1 MAGTRKSNWLH
12 KWFRP
17 ANGGN
22 EAVLFD
28 LETTAKGILLPGRHA
43 LWEFDE
49 DFNELKISAA
59 STMGWHLDESG
70 TSTAL
75 ALVDQA
81 YGVATA
87 KSGASAGNNFQY
99 QWALNT
105 TVHEPVKLAAG
116 KRAWL
121 YTRFKIEDA
130 DQNLPRIG
138 CHNATDDPWNAE
150 ETDQFQFRTLAADA
164 DALEFACGKT
174 ATTEVTIALGNLA
187 DDTYIRCLAFYDGA
201 DTVWA
206 FRYDDSGNLT
216 NSGKASVTSSSQGDL
231 LPDTEMTIAFGNE
244 AVDTGADDLHIDK
257 IYVAVER

>member
-1 MAGTRKSNWLH
+1 MAGTKRENWL
-12 KWFRP
+12 KTWFRP
-17 ANGGN
+17 GSANDSVVP
-22 EAVLFD
+22 VLAQ
-28 LETTAKGILLPGRHA
+28 TAKGLLLPGRSA
-43 LWEFDE
+43 LWEFME
-49 DFNELKISAA
+49 DFNELKISG
-59 STMGWHLDESG
+59 SGVMGWHLDESG
-70 TSTAL
+70 SSTAL
-75 ALVDQA
+75 ALVDEA

-87 KSGASAGNNFQY
+87 KSGATGGNNFQY

-121 YTRFKIEDA
+121 ATRFKIEDA

-150 ETDQFQFRTLAADA
+150 ETDQFQFRTLAADP
-164 DALEFACGKT
+164 DALQFACGKT
-174 ATTEVTIALGNLA
+174 ASTEVTVALGDLA
-187 DDTYIRCLAFYDGA
+187 DSTYIRVLAYYDGA

-206 FRYDDSGNLT
+206 FRFDDDGNLT

-244 AVDTGADDLHIDK
+244 AVDTGADDLHIDF